1 MPLAV
6 PFPLAD
12 SRAMKHLLHL
22 AIIPLLLLSSP
33 TATYADDEKQRLA
46 ELDAYW
52 TKVSRSVGEGD
63 FADYSSTCHPKAVL
77 VSGNKKTSYPL
88 ADALKRWK
96 VEFDDT
102 KAGKRK
108 SSVTFR
114 FAHRYGDAT
123 TAHESG
129 IFLYTFQPAGEP
141 LKKEYVHFE
150 ALLVKEDGNWLIMM
164 EYQKSSATEA
174 EWKKLK

>member
-1 MPLAV
+1 MKQLRKIASLSLAL
-6 PFPLAD
+6 LA
-12 SRAMKHLLHL
+12 L
-22 AIIPLLLLSSP
+22 AAPAS
-33 TATYADDEKQRLA
+33 ADDEKQRLA

-63 FADYSSTCHPKAVL
+63 YAAYSSTCHPKAVL

-96 VEFDDT
+96 AEFDDT

-129 IFLYTFQPAGEP
+129 IFLYTFQLPGEP
-141 LKKEYVHFE
+141 LQKEYIDFE
-150 ALLVKEDGNWLIMM
+150 ALLVKVDGDWKIMM
-164 EYQKSSATEA
+164 EYQKSSTTEA
-174 EWKKLK
+174 AWDALQ